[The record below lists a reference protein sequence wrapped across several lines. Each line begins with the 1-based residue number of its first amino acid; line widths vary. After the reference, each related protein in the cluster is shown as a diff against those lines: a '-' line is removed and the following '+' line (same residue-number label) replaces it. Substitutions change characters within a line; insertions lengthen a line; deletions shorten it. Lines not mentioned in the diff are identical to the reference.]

1 MLDLLNKRNCPVCG
15 GMMECKKTRHEYEN
29 VFSVKWYCSN
39 CGAEYTAKLEL
50 TPTGYVA
57 QDREAHIDIS
67 DDFSA
72 DKFMLGRNNFRRQG
86 W

>member
-1 MLDLLNKRNCPVCG
+1 MNDIFNKRNCLVCG
-15 GMMECKKTRHEYEN
+15 GIMEYEKPRYEYEN
-29 VFSVKWYCSN
+29 VFFVKWYCSN
-39 CGAEYTAKLEL
+39 CGTEYTAKLEL
-50 TPTGYVA
+50 TPNGYVA

-72 DKFMLGRNNFRRQG
+72 DNFMLGRNIFRKQG